1 MIFFDPKK
9 ANIYAQVQRNTD
21 AIKALEE
28 AGFIVNLRGA
38 YDAEATYEYR
48 DAVTDG
54 GKLYY
59 HFSKTATTGTPPS
72 NSDYWVLYLDASM
85 IGNNIHVTTTQLP
98 LNSGIGLPA
107 DVFEPGNP
115 AINDI
120 VIGSNGVVGIVTK
133 VNGSVITVTGANVS
147 IKGEKG
153 DKGDKGDPGNPGG
166 SPTYAHYI
174 NAAVTGSAAYN
185 KFITFVLFSKQR
197 STPASTW
204 GEVVNIINE
213 MQSGANIIIPAS
225 GYYGNG
231 SKQLPILY
239 ISAIS
244 GSAPTFAYLGD
255 TISNVGLTE
264 FSAFTDKVVSL

>member
-9 ANIYAQVQRNTD
+9 VNIYAQVQRNTD

-28 AGFIVNLRGA
+28 AGFIVNLRGK
-38 YDAEATYEYR
+38 YDASETYEYR

-59 HFSKTATTGTPPS
+59 HYSKTATTGTPTS
-72 NSDYWVLYLDASM
+72 NATYWVLFLDAGVV
-85 IGNNIHVTTTQLP
+85 GNNIHVTASDLSE
-98 LNSGIGLPA
+98 SGSTSLDPSAII
-107 DVFEPGNP
+107 PGDINT
-115 AINDI
+115 NDI
-120 VIGSNGVVGIVTK
+120 VVGGNGVVGHT
-133 VNGSVITVTGANVS
+133 VIYTGGQWV
-147 IKGEKG
+147 IQGDGITLKGEKG
-153 DKGDKGDPGNPGG
+153 DKGDPGDPGG
-166 SPTYAHYI
+166 SPVYVHYI

-185 KFITFVLFSKQR
+185 KYITFVLFSKQR

-213 MQSGANIIIPAS
+213 MQSGGNITIPAS

-244 GSAPTFAYLGD
+244 GSAPTFTYLGE
-255 TISNVGLTE
+255 TISSAGLTE
-264 FSAFTDKVVSL
+264 FSSFNDKVISL

>member
-28 AGFIVNLRGA
+28 AGFVVNLRGE
-38 YDAEATYEYR
+38 YDASETYEYR
-48 DAVTDG
+48 DAVTNG

-72 NSDYWVLYLDASM
+72 NSDYWVLFLDAGVD
-85 IGNNIHVTTTQLP
+85 GNNIHVTASELSE
-98 LNSGIGLPA
+98 SGSTSLPA
-107 DVFEPGNP
+107 SSITPSD
-115 AINDI
+115 IKTNDI
-120 VIGSNGVVGIVTK
+120 VLGGNGVVGHT
-133 VNGSVITVTGANVS
+133 VNYTGGEW
-147 IKGEKG
+147 IIQGDGFTLKGEKG
-153 DKGDKGDPGNPGG
+153 DKGDKGDRGDPGG
-166 SPTYAHYI
+166 SPVYAHYL

-197 STPASTW
+197 STPATTW
-204 GEVVNIINE
+204 GEVVNIITE
-213 MQSGANIIIPAS
+213 MQSGSNITIPAS

-231 SKQLPILY
+231 SKLLPILY

-244 GSAPTFAYLGD
+244 GSSPTFTYLGD
-255 TISNVGLTE
+255 SIESADLTR
-264 FSAFTDKVVSL
+264 FSVFKDTVVSL